1 MRRLAKI
8 LISVLGNHLK
18 SMDEDAVNR
27 PSLTILALSSPFFF
41 LCTAFFFFFAHFSI
55 HS

>member
-18 SMDEDAVNR
+18 SMDEYAVNR
-27 PSLTILALSSPFFF
+27 PLEL
-41 LCTAFFFFFAHFSI
+41 FAAI
-55 HS
+55 